1 MRSYAPLL
9 PYAIAFWFGCT
20 YGLGDLNVLWLIFCL
35 WCVGGCWLGFIWGYR
50 FSKARYC
57 LFVLCC
63 LLGVYRSFVELR
75 NKPFPDGEI
84 HTFKIT
90 SCKPSPVCFGNYIY
104 GYGNTREVGKVAFKW
119 PSNLVFPDLETTAV
133 GSWDEFPKQSHR
145 STFDVRGYY
154 EGLGCRGLFTPRGTI
169 AHHDIT
175 DSIEESHALPFY
187 YRNRMKTKLESA
199 GIPQPAAGFMLGLST
214 GDKSWI
220 PKYTKDLFSRAG
232 LAHLLAVSGYH
243 VGIVGCLPLLFLR
256 SRRREIRWLS
266 SFGLTGIWLFVVAC
280 GSPWSAVR
288 SGIMVTVACIGKWSG
303 RRILPWQGFA
313 VAAWVVAWVDPWA
326 PQQLGTQLS
335 FVATAAI
342 LAVISNPKWLIVRI
356 PIAAQTATMA
366 WTATTF
372 HQLPIWFLP
381 FNVIASPIV
390 ALVGALIGTGSLLE
404 EFYPS
409 VGSMLLICGGHIA
422 KYALELLSS
431 FDSSH
436 PLAIQLESG
445 KDFIGTS
452 LVTMGWLFQSTI
464 PMLLARILSATAVAF
479 ATISLIRM
487 LV

>member
-9 PYAIAFWFGCT
+9 PYAIAFWLGCT
-20 YGLGDLNVLWLIFCL
+20 YGLGDLNVIWLTFFL
-35 WCVGGCWLGFIWGYR
+35 WCVGGCWLGFTWGYR
-50 FSKARYC
+50 FSKARYG
-57 LFVLCC
+57 LFLLCC
-63 LLGVYRSFVELR
+63 GLGIFRSYVEIQ
-75 NKPFPDGEI
+75 NKPCPDGEV
-84 HTFKIT
+84 HAFKIT
-90 SCKPSPVCFGNYIY
+90 SCKPPPVRFGKYIY
-104 GYGNTREVGKVAFKW
+104 GYGNTIEVGKVAFKW
-119 PSNLVFPDLETTAV
+119 PNELVFPDLETTAV
-133 GSWDEFPKQSHR
+133 GAWEEFPKQPHNSR
-145 STFDVRGYY
+145 FDLRRYY
-154 EGLGCRGLFTPRGTI
+154 EGMGCRGVFTPRVVI
-169 AHHDIT
+169 SHQEIT
-175 DSIEESHALPFY
+175 PSIKETHALPFY
-187 YRNRMKTKLESA
+187 YRNRMKTKLESS
-199 GIPQPAAGFMLGLST
+199 GIPQPAAGFLLGLST

-266 SFGLTGIWLFVVAC
+266 FFGLSCIWLFIVAC

-288 SGIMVTVACIGKWSG
+288 SGIMVTVGCIGKWSG

-313 VAAWVVAWVDPWA
+313 LAAWVVAWVDPWA

-342 LAVISNPKWLIVRI
+342 LAVISNPKWLILRI

-372 HQLPIWFLP
+372 YQLPIWFLP
-381 FNVIASPIV
+381 LNVIASPIV
-390 ALVGALIGTGSLLE
+390 TCIGALIGFGSLIE
-404 EFYPS
+404 EFDPS
-409 VGSMLLICGGHIA
+409 IGNTLLIYGGHIA
-422 KYALELLSS
+422 KYAIELLSS

-452 LVTMGWLFQSTI
+452 LVTMGWLFQTTI
-464 PMLLARILSATAVAF
+464 PTLLARILSATSVVY
-479 ATISLIRM
+479 ATITLLRL